1 MKGTKNM
8 PGQKMEDDKV
18 TYKSGA
24 ARSTMDGRWDLL
36 CEEFIRDMAVG
47 MKEGADR
54 YGDNNWKQGVPEGVT
69 INHLLEHLYKW
80 QEGDRGELHLAKIAV
95 HAMFLDYYERYGV
108 VVE

>member
-24 ARSTMDGRWDLL
+24 ARSTMDVRWDLL
-36 CEEFIRDMAVG
+36 CEEFIRDMAVV

-69 INHLLEHLYKW
+69 VNHLIEHLYRW
-80 QEGDRGELHLAKIAV
+80 QEGDRGELHLAKVAIN
-95 HAMFLDYYERYGV
+95 AMFLDYYERYGV